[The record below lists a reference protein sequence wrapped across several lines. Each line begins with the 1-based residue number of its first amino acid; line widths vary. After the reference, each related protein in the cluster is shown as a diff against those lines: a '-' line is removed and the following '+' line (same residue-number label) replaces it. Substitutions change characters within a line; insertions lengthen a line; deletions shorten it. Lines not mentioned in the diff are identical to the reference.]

1 MCLAQLR
8 NRHSLIPTGLV
19 RKNDGDT
26 MLSFI
31 DVFDPARYY
40 PVCLSLVDA
49 LDNISMLRLCMTCR
63 TMRSLYECVHA
74 RQWDIN
80 RPLARFVED
89 PYHLRHLM
97 KRANAI
103 ISGHL
108 ALQFFYGEYF
118 PETGMD
124 IFAPYSAYMV
134 DLVQYF
140 VEIEGYSA
148 KSSCPA
154 TWCCP
159 DTFCSGCSSNKFK
172 MKTFTQGDRV
182 IRLAFIR
189 TWTNPVKFILAS
201 FYGSAVMNFITY
213 SKAYSVFP
221 KATFV
226 KRQMCILKR
235 CGDLEERALLK
246 YEGRGFTAVPME
258 IWKRKPASELREFV
272 CARKIGD
279 RHTWTIDLDNPWEHP
294 DANRFECTRF
304 SATFNL
310 EHAMTVL
317 DDVSPKQDHMSL
329 LKAHA
334 RPSPLL
340 FLSGSA
346 NSIEDRSHL

>member
-1 MCLAQLR
+1 
-8 NRHSLIPTGLV
+8 
-19 RKNDGDT
+19 

-49 LDNISMLRLCMTCR
+49 LDNISMLRL
-63 TMRSLYECVHA
+63 S
-74 RQWDIN
+74 
-80 RPLARFVED
+80 RFVED
-89 PYHLRHLM
+89 PYRLRQLM

-148 KSSCPA
+148 ESSCPA

-258 IWKRKPASELREFV
+258 IWKRKPASELREFTEV
-272 CARKIGD
+272 IYDDPRRFYMTEQYKEHEERKE
-279 RHTWTIDLDNPWEHP
+279 RE
-294 DANRFECTRF
+294 
-304 SATFNL
+304 
-310 EHAMTVL
+310 
-317 DDVSPKQDHMSL
+317 
-329 LKAHA
+329 
-334 RPSPLL
+334 
-340 FLSGSA
+340 
-346 NSIEDRSHL
+346 